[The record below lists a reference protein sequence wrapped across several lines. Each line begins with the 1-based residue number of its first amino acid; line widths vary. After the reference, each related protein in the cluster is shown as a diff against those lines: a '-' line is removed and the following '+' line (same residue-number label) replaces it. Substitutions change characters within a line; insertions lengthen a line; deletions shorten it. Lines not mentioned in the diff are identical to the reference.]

1 MPRGVKVN
9 DDVIESPNNQMH
21 TLSMEKMATM
31 YISLQETVMHMQ
43 SEMYACK
50 ERELTL
56 QHTMEM
62 QKLEIKALREE
73 LHAMKNMTIQ
83 MQDNRMPEIERKML
97 SLEAEKEILVKANA
111 EIKSTIEG
119 KEDVIMTRWKDVLL
133 KETPKITQRLSNT
146 MDVLDAKEQ
155 YEIERRKNNIVI
167 RGMQENE
174 TENALSLGENITK
187 FFEDHFAM
195 RDVIVYAAHR
205 VGKKQLEGK
214 SSRAIVCTIL
224 DERKRAMILDSSKVY
239 LKGTS
244 FFVTEDR
251 TPQEQER
258 RRQAYASRKANQNA

>member
-1 MPRGVKVN
+1 
-9 DDVIESPNNQMH
+9 
-21 TLSMEKMATM
+21 
-31 YISLQETVMHMQ
+31 
-43 SEMYACK
+43 
-50 ERELTL
+50 
-56 QHTMEM
+56 
-62 QKLEIKALREE
+62 
-73 LHAMKNMTIQ
+73 
-83 MQDNRMPEIERKML
+83 MPEIERKML

-133 KETPKITQRLSNT
+133 KETPKITQRHSNT

-174 TENALSLGENITK
+174 IENALSLGQNITK

-195 RDVIVYAAHR
+195 RDVIVYATHR

-214 SSRAIVCTIL
+214 TSRAIVCTIL
-224 DERKRAMILDSSKVY
+224 DERRRAMILDSSKVY